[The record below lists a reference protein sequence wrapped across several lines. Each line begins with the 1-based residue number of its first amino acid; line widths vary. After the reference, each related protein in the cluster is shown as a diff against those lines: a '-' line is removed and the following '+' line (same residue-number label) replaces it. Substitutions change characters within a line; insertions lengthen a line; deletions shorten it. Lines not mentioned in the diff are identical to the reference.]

1 MELLTEKMK
10 QFDRAQLRAA
20 VFDLDGTLL
29 DTVRDLGTAAN
40 VTLAHFGFPQHPLEA
55 YQGFIG
61 NGLLML
67 YRRAAPAGTDEA
79 TVEAL
84 RDYGRDYYREHCTG
98 LTQVYDGV
106 PELLHG
112 LAARGI
118 MLGMVTNKTEA
129 TARCVMAHYF
139 PEVPFR
145 FIWGNNGVRPLKPAP
160 ESGKLM
166 LRELGLTPEQIAFTG
181 DGDTDMAFASALGFW
196 AFGACWGY
204 RPRTVLAEQG
214 ADALDRTLKAFEMK
228 FGRYLK
234 GLKWMNFGGGHHITK
249 EGYDIDLLCKCIERV
264 RDRYGVQVYLEPGE
278 AVALNAG
285 VLVSTVLDVVR
296 ADMPVAILDTS
307 AATHMPD
314 VLEMPYRPMVIGSGE
329 PGEKRW
335 SCRLAGKSCLAGDV
349 IGEYSFDEPLKAG
362 DRLVFTDMAI
372 YSMVKTTTFNGLRLP
387 SIVRWNP
394 ETDETRLVRE
404 FGYEDFKMRLS

>member
-67 YRRAAPAGTDEA
+67 YWRAAPAGTDEA
-79 TVEAL
+79 TVEA
-84 RDYGRDYYREHCTG
+84 
-98 LTQVYDGV
+98 

-129 TARCVMAHYF
+129 TARRVMAHYF

-166 LRELGLTPEQIAFTG
+166 LRELGLTPEQIAFIG

-196 AFGACWGY
+196 ALGACWGY

-214 ADALDRTLKAFEMK
+214 ADALLETPEELQE
-228 FGRYLK
+228 
-234 GLKWMNFGGGHHITK
+234 
-249 EGYDIDLLCKCIERV
+249 LLL
-264 RDRYGVQVYLEPGE
+264 G
-278 AVALNAG
+278 
-285 VLVSTVLDVVR
+285 
-296 ADMPVAILDTS
+296 
-307 AATHMPD
+307 
-314 VLEMPYRPMVIGSGE
+314 
-329 PGEKRW
+329 
-335 SCRLAGKSCLAGDV
+335 
-349 IGEYSFDEPLKAG
+349 
-362 DRLVFTDMAI
+362 
-372 YSMVKTTTFNGLRLP
+372 
-387 SIVRWNP
+387 
-394 ETDETRLVRE
+394 
-404 FGYEDFKMRLS
+404 

>member
-112 LAARGI
+112 LAE
-118 MLGMVTNKTEA
+118 L
-129 TARCVMAHYF
+129 
-139 PEVPFR
+139 
-145 FIWGNNGVRPLKPAP
+145 
-160 ESGKLM
+160 
-166 LRELGLTPEQIAFTG
+166 LGLGEDATEEQV
-181 DGDTDMAFASALGFW
+181 MEALK
-196 AFGACWGY
+196 AC
-204 RPRTVLAEQG
+204 LAENRSLKEAEKQPPENVVPPG
-214 ADALDRTLKAFEMK
+214 LIDR
-228 FGRYLK
+228 
-234 GLKWMNFGGGHHITK
+234 
-249 EGYDIDLLCKCIERV
+249 
-264 RDRYGVQVYLEPGE
+264 GV
-278 AVALNAG
+278 
-285 VLVSTVLDVVR
+285 
-296 ADMPVAILDTS
+296 S
-307 AATHMPD
+307 AAAE
-314 VLEMPYRPMVIGSGE
+314 L
-329 PGEKRW
+329 
-335 SCRLAGKSCLAGDV
+335 
-349 IGEYSFDEPLKAG
+349 
-362 DRLVFTDMAI
+362 
-372 YSMVKTTTFNGLRLP
+372 
-387 SIVRWNP
+387 
-394 ETDETRLVRE
+394 
-404 FGYEDFKMRLS
+404 

>member
-1 MELLTEKMK
+1 
-10 QFDRAQLRAA
+10 
-20 VFDLDGTLL
+20 
-29 DTVRDLGTAAN
+29 
-40 VTLAHFGFPQHPLEA
+40 
-55 YQGFIG
+55 
-61 NGLLML
+61 
-67 YRRAAPAGTDEA
+67 
-79 TVEAL
+79 
-84 RDYGRDYYREHCTG
+84 
-98 LTQVYDGV
+98 
-106 PELLHG
+106 
-112 LAARGI
+112 
-118 MLGMVTNKTEA
+118 
-129 TARCVMAHYF
+129 
-139 PEVPFR
+139 
-145 FIWGNNGVRPLKPAP
+145 
-160 ESGKLM
+160 
-166 LRELGLTPEQIAFTG
+166 
-181 DGDTDMAFASALGFW
+181 
-196 AFGACWGY
+196 
-204 RPRTVLAEQG
+204 
-214 ADALDRTLKAFEMK
+214 MK

-314 VLEMPYRPMVIGSGE
+314 VLEMPYRPMVIGSGD

-394 ETDETRLVRE
+394 ETDGTRLVRE

>member
-1 MELLTEKMK
+1 MIDINKIPSPCYVMEEKLLRNNLSLIKSVKERAGVNIILAFKAFALWKAFPIVREYIPFSTASSKFE
-10 QFDRAQLRAA
+10 AQLA
-20 VFDLDGTLL
+20 FEEMGSP
-29 DTVRDLGTAAN
+29 
-40 VTLAHFGFPQHPLEA
+40 AHTYSPA
-55 YQGFIG
+55 Y
-61 NGLLML
+61 
-67 YRRAAPAGTDEA
+67 
-79 TVEAL
+79 
-84 RDYGRDYYREHCTG
+84 
-98 LTQVYDGV
+98 
-106 PELLHG
+106 
-112 LAARGI
+112 
-118 MLGMVTNKTEA
+118 TEA
-129 TARCVMAHYF
+129 DF
-139 PEVPFR
+139 PLILRYSSHVTFNSLSQFHR
-145 FIWGNNGVRPLKPAP
+145 FYPMVRADGNRVSCGLRINPEYSDVETDLYNPCAPGSRMGV
-160 ESGKLM
+160 
-166 LRELGLTPEQIAFTG
+166 TG
-181 DGDTDMAFASALGFW
+181 DLLGDKLPEGIEGLHFHTL
-196 AFGACWGY
+196 C
-204 RPRTVLAEQG
+204 EQG

-404 FGYEDFKMRLS
+404 FGYEDFKYRLGKR

>member
-10 QFDRAQLRAA
+10 QFDRAQLRTA

-145 FIWGNNGVRPLKPAP
+145 FIWGNNGVRPLKPRRSP
-160 ESGKLM
+160 
-166 LRELGLTPEQIAFTG
+166 
-181 DGDTDMAFASALGFW
+181 AS
-196 AFGACWGY
+196 
-204 RPRTVLAEQG
+204 
-214 ADALDRTLKAFEMK
+214 
-228 FGRYLK
+228 
-234 GLKWMNFGGGHHITK
+234 
-249 EGYDIDLLCKCIERV
+249 
-264 RDRYGVQVYLEPGE
+264 
-278 AVALNAG
+278 
-285 VLVSTVLDVVR
+285 
-296 ADMPVAILDTS
+296 
-307 AATHMPD
+307 
-314 VLEMPYRPMVIGSGE
+314 
-329 PGEKRW
+329 
-335 SCRLAGKSCLAGDV
+335 
-349 IGEYSFDEPLKAG
+349 
-362 DRLVFTDMAI
+362 
-372 YSMVKTTTFNGLRLP
+372 
-387 SIVRWNP
+387 
-394 ETDETRLVRE
+394 
-404 FGYEDFKMRLS
+404 

>member
-129 TARCVMAHYF
+129 TARRVMAHYF

-196 AFGACWGY
+196 ALGASWGY
-204 RPRTVLAEQG
+204 RPRHG
-214 ADALDRTLKAFEMK
+214 AGGTGRGRAAGDA
-228 FGRYLK
+228 
-234 GLKWMNFGGGHHITK
+234 GGIA
-249 EGYDIDLLCKCIERV
+249 
-264 RDRYGVQVYLEPGE
+264 E
-278 AVALNAG
+278 AVVG
-285 VLVSTVLDVVR
+285 
-296 ADMPVAILDTS
+296 IK
-307 AATHMPD
+307 
-314 VLEMPYRPMVIGSGE
+314 
-329 PGEKRW
+329 EKTE
-335 SCRLAGKSCLAGDV
+335 S
-349 IGEYSFDEPLKAG
+349 PKA
-362 DRLVFTDMAI
+362 
-372 YSMVKTTTFNGLRLP
+372 P
-387 SIVRWNP
+387 S
-394 ETDETRLVRE
+394 
-404 FGYEDFKMRLS
+404 

>member
-145 FIWGNNGVRPLKPAP
+145 FIWGSNGVRPLKPAP
-160 ESGKLM
+160 ESGELM
-166 LRELGLTPEQIAFTG
+166 LRELGLTPEQIAFIG
-181 DGDTDMAFASALGFW
+181 DGDGLCVGAWLLG
-196 AFGACWGY
+196 ARRVLGLQAAHGAGGTG
-204 RPRTVLAEQG
+204 RGRAAG
-214 ADALDRTLKAFEMK
+214 DA
-228 FGRYLK
+228 
-234 GLKWMNFGGGHHITK
+234 GGIA
-249 EGYDIDLLCKCIERV
+249 
-264 RDRYGVQVYLEPGE
+264 E
-278 AVALNAG
+278 AVVG
-285 VLVSTVLDVVR
+285 IKEKT
-296 ADMPVAILDTS
+296 
-307 AATHMPD
+307 
-314 VLEMPYRPMVIGSGE
+314 GS
-329 PGEKRW
+329 P
-335 SCRLAGKSCLAGDV
+335 
-349 IGEYSFDEPLKAG
+349 KA
-362 DRLVFTDMAI
+362 
-372 YSMVKTTTFNGLRLP
+372 P
-387 SIVRWNP
+387 S
-394 ETDETRLVRE
+394 
-404 FGYEDFKMRLS
+404 

>member
-84 RDYGRDYYREHCTG
+84 RDYGRDYYREHCTC
-98 LTQVYDGV
+98 LTRVYDGA

-129 TARCVMAHYF
+129 TARHVMAHYF

-145 FIWGNNGVRPLKPAP
+145 FIWSTARTRCWRRRRNCRSCCWDKRKDRKPKGPLLI
-160 ESGKLM
+160 EG
-166 LRELGLTPEQIAFTG
+166 AF
-181 DGDTDMAFASALGFW
+181 
-196 AFGACWGY
+196 
-204 RPRTVLAEQG
+204 
-214 ADALDRTLKAFEMK
+214 
-228 FGRYLK
+228 
-234 GLKWMNFGGGHHITK
+234 
-249 EGYDIDLLCKCIERV
+249 
-264 RDRYGVQVYLEPGE
+264 
-278 AVALNAG
+278 
-285 VLVSTVLDVVR
+285 
-296 ADMPVAILDTS
+296 
-307 AATHMPD
+307 
-314 VLEMPYRPMVIGSGE
+314 
-329 PGEKRW
+329 
-335 SCRLAGKSCLAGDV
+335 
-349 IGEYSFDEPLKAG
+349 AG
-362 DRLVFTDMAI
+362 DRWSPLRTQAK
-372 YSMVKTTTFNGLRLP
+372 YSGR
-387 SIVRWNP
+387 SREAGDRWSP
-394 ETDETRLVRE
+394 LQT
-404 FGYEDFKMRLS
+404 

>member
-29 DTVRDLGTAAN
+29 DTVRDIGTAAN
-40 VTLAHFGFPQHPLEA
+40 ATLAHFGFPQHPLEA

-196 AFGACWGY
+196 ALGASWGY

-214 ADALDRTLKAFEMK
+214 ADALLETPEELQK
-228 FGRYLK
+228 
-234 GLKWMNFGGGHHITK
+234 
-249 EGYDIDLLCKCIERV
+249 LLL
-264 RDRYGVQVYLEPGE
+264 G
-278 AVALNAG
+278 
-285 VLVSTVLDVVR
+285 
-296 ADMPVAILDTS
+296 
-307 AATHMPD
+307 
-314 VLEMPYRPMVIGSGE
+314 
-329 PGEKRW
+329 
-335 SCRLAGKSCLAGDV
+335 
-349 IGEYSFDEPLKAG
+349 
-362 DRLVFTDMAI
+362 
-372 YSMVKTTTFNGLRLP
+372 
-387 SIVRWNP
+387 
-394 ETDETRLVRE
+394 
-404 FGYEDFKMRLS
+404 